1 MIISLMRAC
10 HMKKFSKKLKKYH
23 KILLFFIL
31 VSVSSM
37 LTSGC
42 LSMQLSEIRTD
53 ITELKKELE
62 TANQQNKELNEK
74 IRQLHKELDELEES
88 VQAGHIDIQEIMTEI
103 AAIKEKLGLEITR
116 SIKPRAEEKKID
128 KPETA
133 EDYYKKAYEKYKLKK
148 YNQAVEE
155 FKDFMEK
162 FPESG
167 FVDVAQFWLG
177 ECYYEQGDWAKAL
190 EEYMKV
196 IRLYPFGS
204 EVPDAYL
211 KLGLCYLEQNNK
223 AKALENFQVVVDI
236 FPHSKA
242 APLAKEKIRQ
252 LKQ

>member
-1 MIISLMRAC
+1 MCSCLMKQLSE
-10 HMKKFSKKLKKYH
+10 KKKKYH
-23 KILLFFIL
+23 KILLFIIL
-31 VSVSSM
+31 ISISGI

-74 IRQLHKELDELEES
+74 IAQLRRDLDELEQS
-88 VQAGHIDIQEIMTEI
+88 AQAGHIDIQEIITEL
-103 AAIKEKLGLEITR
+103 ATIKEKLGLEITR
-116 SIKPRAEEKKID
+116 SIRPRAEEKKID

-133 EDYYKKAYEKYKLKK
+133 EDYYKKAYEKYRLKK
-148 YNQAVEE
+148 YDQAIEE
-155 FKDFMEK
+155 FKSFMEK
-162 FPESG
+162 FPGSG

-177 ECYYEQGDWAKAL
+177 ECYYAQGDWSKAI

-196 IRLYPFGS
+196 IRLYPFS
-204 EVPDAYL
+204 SKVPDAYL
-211 KLGLCYLEQNNK
+211 KLGLCYLEQDNK
-223 AKALENFQVVVDI
+223 VKALENFQVVVDI

-242 APLAKEKIRQ
+242 APIAQEKIRQ